1 MVLSFAIAPLA
12 VIVFAGLVFKA
23 GILDVLTMQIS
34 NVLVLGLILAFAV
47 FAPLAGLTA
56 FEIATA
62 GAMALA
68 VLLVGMGLFAL
79 GWLGGG
85 DVKLIAA
92 AALWLGAG
100 HVLTFLTY
108 TALAGGVLAV
118 LVLLF
123 RRSELPAALQRRAW
137 AVRLHAPETGLP
149 YGVAIAAGALLTL
162 GETSWITAQAF

>member
-1 MVLSFAIAPLA
+1 MSVSHAIAPLA
-12 VIVFAGLVFKA
+12 ALVFAGLFLWA
-23 GILDVLTMQIS
+23 GIRDVLTMQIS
-34 NVLVLGLILAFAV
+34 NVLVLGLVLAFAV

-85 DVKLIAA
+85 DVKLTAA

-100 HVLTFLTY
+100 HVPTFLT
-108 TALAGGVLAV
+108 TRLSPAGRWLCSSCSSVARNCRRPSSGVPGRSGCTRPKPACPMAWRSPRALC
-118 LVLLF
+118 
-123 RRSELPAALQRRAW
+123 
-137 AVRLHAPETGLP
+137 
-149 YGVAIAAGALLTL
+149 
-162 GETSWITAQAF
+162 